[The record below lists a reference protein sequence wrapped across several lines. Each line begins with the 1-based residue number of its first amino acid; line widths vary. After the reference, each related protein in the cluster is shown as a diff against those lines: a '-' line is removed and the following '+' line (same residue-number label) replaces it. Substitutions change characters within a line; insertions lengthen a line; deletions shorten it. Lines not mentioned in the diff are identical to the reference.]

1 MSHLLEIKTQLEA
14 VRQRVLSIQQSLR
27 EYPEY
32 PSIAAN
38 LESAIRIQRSLEEAL
53 DRESMLNG
61 NGQESAQAAQR
72 EVR

>member
-14 VRQRVLSIQQSLR
+14 VRQRVLSLQQSLR

-38 LESAIRIQRSLEEAL
+38 LESAVRIQRSLEEAL
-53 DRESMLNG
+53 ERESVLNG